1 MFDVVIRTLN
11 ALFMIAMPLAL
22 GVYLYHRLGTEWR
35 LFGIGAVTFI
45 ASQVFHIPF
54 NAWVLNPV
62 IEQLGL
68 SLDVPAQLAVI
79 ALLLGLSAGVF
90 EEVARYIAYRFQL
103 RAKQDRTWSSALMF
117 GAGHGGIESIVIG
130 VLVAYGFIRL
140 FAFKD
145 ADLETFIPSDQFE
158 ITRMQVDLFWSL
170 PWYAAIL
177 GAVERAATLCFHMS
191 AAVLV
196 LQAFRRKSIVWL
208 FMAIGW
214 HTVLDAM
221 AVYASQTWSVYITE
235 ALIVG
240 AGLVSIG
247 IVFLL
252 RERPSMLDEKT
263 PEQMEEQTIEFETQK
278 PSLDDLED
286 SRYV

>member
-1 MFDVVIRTLN
+1 VFDIIIRSLN
-11 ALFMIAMPLAL
+11 ALLMVAMPLAL
-22 GVYLYHRLGTEWR
+22 GVYLYRRLGAEWR

-68 SLDVPAQLAVI
+68 AVDVPAQLAVI
-79 ALLLGLSAGVF
+79 ALLVGLSAGIF

-103 RAKQDRTWSSALMF
+103 KAKRDRTWSSALMF
-117 GAGHGGIESIVIG
+117 GAGHGGVEALILGIFVI
-130 VLVAYGFIRL
+130 YGFIKL
-140 FAFKD
+140 FALKD
-145 ADLETFIPSDQFE
+145 ANLEALIPLDQLDAARAQ
-158 ITRMQVDLFWSL
+158 IDLFWSA

-196 LQAFRRKSIVWL
+196 LQAFRRKNIVWL
-208 FMAIGW
+208 FVAIGW
-214 HTVLDAM
+214 HTVLDAV
-221 AVYASQTWSVYITE
+221 AVFASQTWSIYLTE

-240 AGLVSIG
+240 AGFISIG
-247 IVFLL
+247 VIFLL
-252 RERPSMLDEKT
+252 RETPSKPDDET
-263 PEQMEEQTIEFETQK
+263 PVQNKEKAIEIETQK
-278 PSLDDLED
+278 PSFDDLED